1 MMRMMLRIILL
12 LTSAALPLFGSANDL
27 SYTII
32 SQAYFRSLLLPDDA
46 VDENQQPE
54 SLVTYIKNALIDRDP
69 SQLSFDA
76 FNAENL
82 FKMGRTSSVLLG
94 EQSSIMSRRFKLG
107 YVEPA
112 FPENKYFIFE
122 IARGLMSA
130 SQSSL
135 AQSTTPSEASVF
147 DGESAVEFLP
157 FAPATP
163 LQSLND
169 LVENTPLN
177 SQSRKDVAITTTYDF
192 SERLGGSDYNT
203 ISGLQNAMK
212 YSLYSMV
219 SCADS
224 FQENQCDPCTGQKP
238 FTNTAPLTFKDTA
251 GSSCTLKP
259 EYIDAPWNGMKPMIL
274 GLKKVV
280 QTLDDPTYQ
289 ATIPNSVLN
298 SSGYLAY
305 KRGFSCLVSDLD
317 QLLTTKGDWY
327 NFFNWVTFTSNPDC
341 QRLVEDS
348 GREVIQP
355 SSQSISSMLYDY
367 FFENPSTQDAVV
379 SVDAMNVV
387 NLIDGY
393 IMHGSSSKRLT
404 SDPTVMILRA
414 SIQILHRLSM
424 IVDAQA
430 ARTAVDLT
438 APLLKDS
445 DVNKTL
451 LPDRSYLLYFFMNNY
466 LPKQLDPG
474 QTCRYMGLSGDLF
487 ATVKPDESAIYTL
500 QNNVILDVVGLPNMT
515 PAFVGFKQPYP
526 AIEDLRFNGVTIP
539 ASRQAPFLK
548 YGKFNLSARYLTSQG
563 VQYSGVL
570 NPSGSKITPATFSLP
585 RLLDQIQENQKEIE
599 PILRD
604 HLKQYNQ
611 DMTSLIMLRLMIGY
625 IYEYSAV
632 SSLSAWS
639 SLTQTSADGGADSQS
654 RLCTLS
660 RDDQVRISSTF
671 RLDPRNAS
679 LAQLT
684 NFSNDN
690 TSSGMTMTGS
700 STTSGASTAS
710 TTNQSSPSADSD
722 YQTSSSVI
730 DELVIQYVR
739 DMTQW
744 NSLETLRDEAF
755 QLAKRL
761 YLRHLEYKMRELSM
775 VFRAATIS
783 QQMQMGQLVRSA
795 FPQSYSTHDNNT
807 KSYIQVSTVGGA
819 SSDGVPTSASEVESP
834 MTPTM
839 QSMIDDVACSGCAN
853 TD

>member
-12 LTSAALPLFGSANDL
+12 LASAVLPLFGFANDL

-69 SQLSFDA
+69 SQLSFDV

-94 EQSSIMSRRFKLG
+94 EQSSIMGRRFSLG
-107 YVEPA
+107 YVEPK
-112 FPENKYFIFE
+112 FPENKYFIFQ
-122 IARGLMSA
+122 IARGLISA

-135 AQSTTPSEASVF
+135 AQSTTNTSEASAF
-147 DGESAVEFLP
+147 DSESAVEFLP
-157 FAPATP
+157 FVPATP

-177 SQSRKDVAITTTYDF
+177 TQSRKDAAITTTYGF
-192 SERLGGSDYNT
+192 TERLGGSDYNT

-219 SCADS
+219 SCAES
-224 FQENQCDPCTGQKP
+224 FQENQCLPCVGQKP
-238 FTNTAPLTFKDTA
+238 FTNTAPLTFKDTT

-274 GLKKVV
+274 GLKKIV

-289 ATIPNSVLN
+289 ATIPSSILS

-327 NFFNWVTFTSNPDC
+327 NFFNWVTFSTNPDC

-367 FFENPSTQDAVV
+367 FFESPSTQDAVV
-379 SVDAMNVV
+379 SADAMNVV

-393 IMHGSSSKRLT
+393 IMHGSSSKRLS
-404 SDPTVMILRA
+404 SDPTIMILRA

-487 ATVKPDESAIYTL
+487 AAVKPDESAIFTL
-500 QNNVILDVVGLPNMT
+500 QNNVILDVVGLPNTT
-515 PAFVGFKQPYP
+515 PPFVGFKQPYP
-526 AIEDLRFNGVTIP
+526 AIEDLNFNGVTIP

-548 YGKFNLSARYLTSQG
+548 YGKFNLSARYRTSQG

-570 NPSGSKITPATFSLP
+570 NPSGSKMTSATFSLP

-599 PILRD
+599 PIMRS
-604 HLKQYNQ
+604 HLMQYNQ

-639 SLTQTSADGGADSQS
+639 SLSQASADGGADPQS

-660 RDDQVRISSTF
+660 EDDQVRISSTF
-671 RLDPRNAS
+671 RHDSLNAS

-684 NFSNDN
+684 NFSNAN
-690 TSSGMTMTGS
+690 TSSGT
-700 STTSGASTAS
+700 TTSATGTTS

-730 DELVIQYVR
+730 DELVIQYVK

-755 QLAKRL
+755 QLAKRM
-761 YLRHLEYKMRELSM
+761 YLRHLEYKMRELIM
-775 VFRAATIS
+775 VFRAAVVS
-783 QQMQMGQLVRSA
+783 QQMQNGQLVRKA
-795 FPQSYSTHDNNT
+795 FPQAYSTHDNNI
-807 KSYIQVSTVGGA
+807 KSYIQVSKVGGA
-819 SSDGVPTSASEVESP
+819 SSDGMPTSASEVESP